1 MWNDVRNSGEDFGWV
16 LAALERRTGIWMTDG
31 SFMPELRTDVSGAG
45 WIFYCTK
52 TDQKLAGLFY
62 EELAQAGSYIVDRL
76 GMLAIHLMLAA
87 ITQHFGI
94 SIRTTQI
101 Y

>member
-1 MWNDVRNSGEDFGWV
+1 MWIDVRNSGENFRWV
-16 LAALERRTGIWMTDG
+16 LAALEGGTGIWVTDG

-45 WIFYCTK
+45 WLFYCTK
-52 TDQKLAGLFY
+52 TDQKLAGSFY
-62 EELAQAGSYIVDRL
+62 EELAQAGSYRVEKL
-76 GMLAIHLMLAA
+76 GLLAIHLLLAA

-94 SIRTTQI
+94 SIRTMQI